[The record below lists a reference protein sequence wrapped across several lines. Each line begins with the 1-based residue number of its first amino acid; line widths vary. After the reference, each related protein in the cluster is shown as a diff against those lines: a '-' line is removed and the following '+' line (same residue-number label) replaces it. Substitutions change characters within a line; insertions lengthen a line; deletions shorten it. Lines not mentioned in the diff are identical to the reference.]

1 MSGTHELQRREV
13 MKSLLSN
20 RGDMLVVTGLGQCTY
35 DAYAAG
41 DDPRTFYLWGAMGGA
56 VPMGLGLAVA
66 KPDRRVLVVTGDG
79 ELLMGLGSLAV
90 VGAEQ
95 PENLAVVVLDNE
107 RYGETGQQVTHTA
120 RGTDLAAVAK
130 AVGFRETVVAA
141 DEASLPDAIRM
152 AREGRGPL
160 LVVIKVS
167 AEPVPMVLPPKDGT
181 YLKNR
186 FREAVLGPG
195 SVR

>member
-1 MSGTHELQRREV
+1 MSDRQLNRREV
-13 MKSLLSN
+13 VQSLFSN
-20 RGDMLVVTGLGQCTY
+20 RGDMLVVTGLGQACY

-56 VPMGLGLAVA
+56 VPMGLGMAIA
-66 KPDRRVLVVTGDG
+66 RPNQRVMVLTGDG

-90 VGAEQ
+90 VGAEK
-95 PENLAVVVLDNE
+95 PTNLAVVVLDNE

-120 RGTDLAAVAK
+120 RGTDLAGMAK
-130 AVGFRETVVAA
+130 AAGFRETLVVDGDQGMA
-141 DEASLPDAIRM
+141 EAMRM
-152 AREGRGPL
+152 AREAEGPV

-167 AEPVPMVLPPKDGT
+167 ADPVPMALPPKDGA

-186 FREAVLGPG
+186 FREALGH
-195 SVR
+195 RTT

>member
-1 MSGTHELQRREV
+1 MSKTGELQRREV
-13 MKSLLSN
+13 VKSLLSN

-56 VPMGLGLAVA
+56 VPMGVGLAVA
-66 KPDRRVLVVTGDG
+66 QPQRRVLVVTGDG

-90 VGAEQ
+90 AGAEKL
-95 PENLAVVVLDNE
+95 ENLAVVVLDNE

-130 AVGFRETVVAA
+130 AAGFRESFTVA
-141 DEASLPDAIRM
+141 DEQGLAGAIRA
-152 AREGRGPL
+152 AREAPGPV

-167 AEPVPMVLPPKDGT
+167 AEPVPMVLPPKDGA
-181 YLKNR
+181 YLKTR

-195 SVR
+195 SVG